1 MMVMKQIKWTYG
13 VLLVGLTLLWLVA
26 EQPWAQSYS
35 LFPLRATVINYTGIL
50 AMGAMSLGMM
60 LALRPVS
67 VEPLLGGLDK
77 SYRLHK
83 WLGVTALVIGIVH
96 WLWAT
101 GFKWAVGWGWLER
114 PARGPRLPADGFF
127 MQFVQDMHG
136 PAEHFGEWV
145 SYIAAV
151 LIVLALVKR
160 FPYRYFFS
168 THRILA
174 ITYLVLV
181 FHSVVLIKFDYWQSP
196 VAWVVALLM
205 VGGTV
210 GAVVSLTRRIGI
222 QRRALGRVEAL
233 EHNASNQTLR
243 VDIRLARDRWEGHA
257 AGQFAFVTF
266 SGDSE
271 GAHPFTISSAWKND
285 GLLSFY
291 IKELGDYTARLSATL
306 KVGDGA
312 TVEGPYGCF
321 RFESDTPRQIWVAGG
336 IGITPFIARMEELAH
351 RGKAGDAVDLFYST
365 RNPDDA
371 TVTGLRHLTAT
382 AGVTLHLIDSERHGK
397 LDAARLC
404 EGVPAW
410 KDASVW
416 FCGPAGFGHSLR
428 QGLAARGFEVKHFH
442 QELFDMR

>member
-1 MMVMKQIKWTYG
+1 MKQIKWTYG
-13 VLLVGLTLLWLVA
+13 VLLVGLSLLWLMA
-26 EQPWAQSYS
+26 EQPWGQAYTLMS
-35 LFPLRATVINYTGIL
+35 LRAALVNYTGII
-50 AMGAMSLGMM
+50 AMGAMSIAMM
-60 LALRPVS
+60 LAVRPTS

-83 WLGVTALVIGIVH
+83 WLGITALVLGIVH
-96 WLWAT
+96 WLWAQ

-114 PARGPRLPADGFF
+114 PVRGARAPADGFF
-127 MQFVQDMHG
+127 MQFVQDMHS
-136 PAEHFGEWV
+136 PAEHWGEWA
-145 SYIAAV
+145 SYLAAV

-174 ITYLVLV
+174 VTYLVLV

-196 VAWVVALLM
+196 VAWVMALLL

-222 QRRALGRVEAL
+222 QRRALGAIEAL
-233 EHNASNQTLR
+233 EYSTANQTLK

-271 GAHPFTISSAWKND
+271 GAHPFTISSAWKKD
-285 GLLSFY
+285 GLLSFH
-291 IKELGDYTARLSATL
+291 IKELGDYTTSLYAKL
-306 KVGDGA
+306 KAGDGA

-321 RFESDTPRQIWVAGG
+321 HFESDKPRQIWIAGG
-336 IGITPFIARMEELAH
+336 IGITPFMARMEELAH
-351 RGKAGDAVDLFYST
+351 RNQATNQVDLFYST
-365 RNPDDA
+365 KSPNEDS
-371 TVTGLRHLTAT
+371 VTHLRQLAV
-382 AGVTLHLIDSERHGK
+382 ASGVTLHLIDSTRDGK
-397 LDAARLC
+397 LDAESLC
-404 EGVPAW
+404 QKAPAW
-410 KDASVW
+410 AESSVW

-428 QGLAARGFEVKHFH
+428 QGLAVRGFEGKYFH